1 MVENVKN
8 QIDETILCNLREELY
23 KLKGKIL
30 LFLKENKN
38 NEKLITSEDIQREF
52 KFKKSTASEY
62 LCDLEN
68 AGLIKRESKGRFKS
82 IGITELGESF
92 V

>member
-1 MVENVKN
+1 MVEDIQD
-8 QIDETILCNLREELY
+8 QIDETILSNLREELY

-38 NEKLITSEDIQREF
+38 NEELITADDIQREF
-52 KFKKSTASEY
+52 KIKKSTASEY
-62 LCDLEN
+62 LCALEKD
-68 AGLIKRESKGRFKS
+68 GLIKRKSIGKFKS
-82 IGITELGESF
+82 ISITELGESF